1 MHLHY
6 RENGM
11 LKIVLSI
18 HVDDSLCEDTKEDL
32 EKLYKKVRSK
42 YKITTLG
49 KITKY
54 LGVNYSWRKDEKG
67 QKFVV
72 ASMKRNADEIIK
84 FYEKVKKKEA
94 KIAKTPGYQNTVLKK
109 NESDTSMLD
118 EYRSL

>member
-1 MHLHY
+1 
-6 RENGM
+6 M

-18 HVDDSLCEDTKEDL
+18 HVDDSLCAVTKEDL

-42 YKITTLG
+42 YKITTLRE
-49 KITKY
+49 IIKY
-54 LGVNYSWRKDEKG
+54 LGVNFSWRKGEKG
-67 QKFVV
+67 RKFVV

-109 NESDTSMLD
+109 E
-118 EYRSL
+118 RK